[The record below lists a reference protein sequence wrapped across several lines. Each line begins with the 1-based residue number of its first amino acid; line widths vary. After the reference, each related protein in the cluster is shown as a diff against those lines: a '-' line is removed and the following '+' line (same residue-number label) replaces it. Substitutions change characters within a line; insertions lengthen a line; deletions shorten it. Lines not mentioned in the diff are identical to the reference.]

1 MNNDKIL
8 DFLETQLDNTQ
19 VDVST
24 LISDYK
30 KKNKRVDRI
39 INQSDKQQLQVVK
52 LNEELDEYKNH
63 LEKKVAEK
71 TKELHELN
79 THLEER
85 VKNEVEAN
93 RIKDKRINDQA
104 KFVQIGE
111 LMSNIAHHWR
121 QPLNAISTSA
131 SGMQVMRELGVQD
144 IEDENKSI
152 EQIIQ
157 STQFLSGVIQDFAN
171 FINDSQN
178 STSSH
183 ISLQDNLNQ
192 SINIIASSLENNGIT
207 VIKDYPQDD
216 IQLNIVSSKLS
227 NSILNILKNAQDSI
241 LKIEGEQEK
250 TIQLSIKESND
261 TISISIQ
268 DSGIGIDDNILA
280 KIFDPYFTTKHQSQG
295 TGLGLYTSKDD
306 IEQHLNGTIDVNNK
320 NNGVEFL
327 ITLPK

>member
-1 MNNDKIL
+1 MNNDMIL
-8 DFLETQLDNTQ
+8 EFLESQLDNPQ
-19 VDVST
+19 VDISI

-30 KKNKRVDRI
+30 KKTKRVDRI
-39 INQSDKQQLQVVK
+39 IKQSDKQQLQVVK
-52 LNEELDEYKNH
+52 LNEELDEYKTQ
-63 LEKKVAEK
+63 LEFKVLEK

-79 THLEER
+79 LNLEQR
-85 VKNEVEAN
+85 VKEEVEAN

-131 SGMQVMRELGVQD
+131 GGMQMMRTLGVQD
-144 IEDENKSI
+144 IDEENESI

-171 FINDSQN
+171 FVNDNQN

-183 ISLQDNLNQ
+183 ISLQENLNQ
-192 SINIIASSLENNGIT
+192 SINIIASSLENNKIT
-207 VIKDYPQDD
+207 VIKNYPQDD

-241 LKIEGEQEK
+241 LKTKEEHER
-250 TIQLSIKESND
+250 TIQLTIEESNNSV
-261 TISISIQ
+261 TIAIQ
-268 DSGIGIDDNILA
+268 DSGIGINPDILS

-295 TGLGLYTSKDD
+295 TGLGLYTTKDD
-306 IEQHLNGTIDVNNK
+306 IEQHLNGTIDVINQD
-320 NNGVEFL
+320 NGVEFL